1 MLEASLIE
9 SSKTIDLQ
17 AVPDVVDEVW
27 DSMGN
32 RSERPT
38 NNLITL
44 SVDYSGKVPS
54 PLPSVV

>member
-1 MLEASLIE
+1 MLEASLGE
-9 SSKTIDLQ
+9 SSKAIDLQ
-17 AVPDVVDEVW
+17 ASPNVVDEVW

-32 RSERPT
+32 RPERPT

-44 SVDYSGKVPS
+44 LVDYSGKVPP

>member
-1 MLEASLIE
+1 MLEASLSE
-9 SSKTIDLQ
+9 SSKAIDLQ
-17 AVPDVVDEVW
+17 ALPDVVDEVW

-38 NNLITL
+38 NTLITL
-44 SVDYSGKVPS
+44 SVDYSGKVPP